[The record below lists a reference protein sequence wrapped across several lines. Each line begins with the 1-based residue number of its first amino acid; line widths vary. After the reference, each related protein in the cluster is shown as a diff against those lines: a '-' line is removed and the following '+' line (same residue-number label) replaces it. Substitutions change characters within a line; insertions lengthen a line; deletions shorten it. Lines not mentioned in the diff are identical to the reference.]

1 MSLIVTV
8 LEVELKLQLQNL
20 WLRKKKFIYFAKKS
34 KIYQKLEKNNMKFI
48 L

>member
-20 WLRKKKFIYFAKKS
+20 WLRKKKNLYILPKNLKS
-34 KIYQKLEKNNMKFI
+34 TKN
-48 L
+48 